1 MPWILTLTGENEPWK
16 LIGRNDTEA
25 ETSILGS
32 PDPKSW
38 LNGKVDDEWWLH
50 ILCKYQC
57 FPSSM
62 NSVVIFTLTW
72 NLEYSPFLL
81 LNKSVVVSQTQPPRS
96 SPAPL
101 FGNSEISSS
110 WFSFTKT
117 PFHTGVGQWDKQ
129 QKWWRVT
136 FSIKLERMWF
146 SSWILTCFLFV
157 FLLLGE
163 TTAMMRSTWRQ
174 TEASGLLPDQQS

>member
-25 ETSILGS
+25 ETSVLGS

-38 LNGKVDDEWWLH
+38 LSGKVDDEWWLH
-50 ILCKYQC
+50 ILCKCQC

-62 NSVVIFTLTW
+62 NSVVIFTVTW

-81 LNKSVVVSQTQPPRS
+81 LKKSVVVSRTQPPRS
-96 SPAPL
+96 SPHPQLSRDFFLLILIHKESFSYRGWSVRQTEKVMEGHIQYKIRKDVIFFLDSHL
-101 FGNSEISSS
+101 FS
-110 WFSFTKT
+110 
-117 PFHTGVGQWDKQ
+117 
-129 QKWWRVT
+129 
-136 FSIKLERMWF
+136 
-146 SSWILTCFLFV
+146 LFV

-163 TTAMMRSTWRQ
+163 TTVMMRLTWRQ